1 MSHHILPTDLPA
13 YAWRVLSVLEQGGYE
28 AWVVGGWVRDALL
41 GMPSHDVDACTNAPW
56 QESVRLLKAADI
68 EVHCTGV
75 QHGTVTAV
83 VQGHPVEVTT
93 YRVESGYSD
102 LRHPDS
108 VQFVD
113 SILDDLARRDLTIN
127 AIAYH
132 PQRGLL
138 DPYAGKKDLEA
149 GCIRAV
155 GDPRRRFT
163 EDALRVLRAVRFAA
177 RLGFEVEPATQDA
190 LQACAS
196 ELAHIARERIGH
208 ELDGIIATGHLA
220 WALRTQ
226 RSVLL
231 EAVPTLAPMVG
242 FEQNSPFHCYDVYEH
257 TIRVVAA
264 MECFAGGTASK
275 RLRWAS
281 FLHDIGKPH
290 TFTMDEKG
298 QGHFFGHP
306 SAGAQIAESL
316 LRMFA
321 LPTSLI
327 APCVNLV
334 RFHDRPV
341 KATRHSVLR
350 MMSDLDSRCPGQ
362 AVPLAF
368 ELLTLKRAD
377 AMGKAAPY
385 RSYALE
391 IDKIERVL
399 RELVGQHAPYRVKD
413 LALNGTDVVQ
423 ALGGRPGPWIGT
435 MLESVLREVV
445 HGRLDNS
452 REAQLAWIQGT
463 TSV

>member
-1 MSHHILPTDLPA
+1 MSHYILPASLPA
-13 YAWRVLSVLEQGGYE
+13 YALAVLSTLEKGGYE

-41 GMPSHDVDACTNAPW
+41 GMPSHDVDVCTNAPW

-68 EVHCTGV
+68 EVHCTGI

-83 VQGHPVEVTT
+83 LEGHPVEVTT

-113 SILDDLARRDLTIN
+113 SIFDDLARRDLTIN
-127 AIAYH
+127 AMAYH
-132 PQRGLL
+132 PIRGLL
-138 DPYAGKKDLEA
+138 DPYAGEKDLTLRL
-149 GCIRAV
+149 IRAV
-155 GDPRRRFT
+155 GDPYRRFS

-177 RLGFEVEPATQDA
+177 RLGFEVEPATQTA
-190 LQACAS
+190 LQQCAP

-208 ELDGIIATGHLA
+208 ELTGIIATGHLA
-220 WALRTQ
+220 WAMRTQ
-226 RSVLL
+226 RCVLL
-231 EAVPTLAPMVG
+231 AALPSLAPMVG
-242 FEQNSPFHCYDVYEH
+242 FEQNSPYHCYDVYEH
-257 TIRVVAA
+257 TMQVVAA
-264 MECFAGGTASK
+264 TECFAGGHASM

-281 FLHDIGKPH
+281 LLHDIGKPH

-306 SAGAQIAESL
+306 SAGAQMSESI
-316 LRMFA
+316 LRMLA

-327 APCVNLV
+327 TPCLDLV

-368 ELLTLKRAD
+368 ETLILKRAD

-385 RSYALE
+385 RSYAIE
-391 IDKIERVL
+391 IDKIELIL
-399 RELVGQHAPYRVKD
+399 RELVGQQAPYRVKD
-413 LALNGTDVVQ
+413 LAISGADVVEV
-423 ALGGRPGPWIGT
+423 LGGRPGPWIGT
-435 MLESVLREVV
+435 ILESVLREVV

-452 REAQLAWIQGT
+452 KSAQVAWILGEK
-463 TSV
+463 SV